1 MKSIFLLLFLF
12 TTTAFGQKLSKK
24 DKVILDN
31 LKTTVTFLADDKLE
45 GRRTGTIGEK
55 LAYEYLSND
64 FQSIGLLPKGDNGT
78 YLQKFTVDEG
88 KEVGSATQ
96 LSIDGNEI
104 PLNEGYF
111 PLIISANGSVNS
123 YASPAINESGA
134 PWFLDLKEVIIANK
148 ENPHFDLM
156 NAIREKAN
164 AFKGK
169 GANALIVY
177 NSGIDDDALSF
188 DGKSKSEVLEIPVI
202 YLNKKISEEYLS
214 DKAANLN
221 VEMNVQIGTK
231 QRTGHNVVG
240 FIDNN
245 AANTIVIGGHYDH
258 LGYGQDHNSLWTGS
272 PQIHNGADDNASGT
286 AAVIELARIL
296 KDAKLKNNNY
306 LFACFSGE
314 ELGLYGSKSFVSH
327 PDISA
332 LNLNYMI
339 NMDMVGRLND
349 STRKI
354 TIGGFGTSP
363 EWGKILSTNTKEFTA
378 VFDSSGI
385 GPSDHTSFYLKD
397 IPVLFFFTGT
407 HADYHKPSDDVDK
420 INFNGTLA
428 IVKYIHSIIEKTNNA
443 GKLIFLKTRE
453 PQMGNSAR
461 FTVSLG
467 VMPDYTYSGTGLHV
481 DGVIDG
487 RVADKA
493 GLKTG
498 DVIMSI
504 GDHKITE
511 INSYM
516 VALSKFKK
524 GDKTTVVVKRG
535 DSEMSFDITF

>member
-1 MKSIFLLLFLF
+1 MKLILLLLFLF
-12 TTTAFGQKLSKK
+12 TTPAFGQKISKK
-24 DKVILDN
+24 DKVILNN
-31 LKTTVTFLADDKLE
+31 LKTTISYLADDKLE
-45 GRRTGTIGEK
+45 GRRTGTNGEK

-64 FQSIGLLPKGDNGT
+64 FKEIGLLPKGDDGT

-88 KEVGSATQ
+88 KEILPTTV
-96 LSIDGNEI
+96 LSINGN
-104 PLNEGYF
+104 PAKLNEGYF
-111 PLIISANGSVNS
+111 PLIMSANGSVNS
-123 YASPAINESGA
+123 YTSASIHESGA
-134 PWFLDLKEVIIANK
+134 PWILDLKEMMEDNK
-148 ENPHFDLM
+148 ENPHFDIID
-156 NAIREKAN
+156 AIQTKA
-164 AFKGK
+164 AADKDR

-177 NSGIDDDALSF
+177 NSGAINDGLAF
-188 DGKSKSEVLEIPVI
+188 DGKSKIETSSIPVI
-202 YLNKKISEEYLS
+202 YLTKKISDEYLK
-214 DKAANLN
+214 DKTDNLK
-221 VEMNVQIGTK
+221 VEMRVDIGNK

-240 FIDNN
+240 YIDNN
-245 AANTIVIGGHYDH
+245 APNTIVIGGHFDH
-258 LGYGQDHNSLWTGS
+258 LGYGQDHNSLWTGA

-296 KDAKLKNNNY
+296 KDSKLTNNNY

-314 ELGLYGSKSFVSH
+314 ELGLYGSKSFVNH

-349 STRKI
+349 STKKI
-354 TIGGFGTSP
+354 TIGGYGTSP
-363 EWGKILSTNTKEFTA
+363 EWGKILSPETKAFTA

-428 IVKYIHSIIEKTNNA
+428 IVKYIHNIIEKTNNE
-443 GKLIFLKTRE
+443 GKLVFTKTRE
-453 PQMGNSAR
+453 PQMGNGAK

-481 DGVIDG
+481 DGIIDG
-487 RVADKA
+487 RAADKA
-493 GLKTG
+493 GMKTG
-498 DVIMSI
+498 DVIIAI
-504 GDHKITE
+504 GDYKVTE

-516 VALSKFKK
+516 TALSKFKK
-524 GDKTTVVVKRG
+524 GDPAKVLVKRG
-535 DSEMSFDITF
+535 DDELSFDIIF